1 MNLFGYH
8 MKINLNI
15 YITFQQ
21 KMHGKNL
28 EYFLIINTY
37 YTEKNQL
44 ILVCTSQ
51 KDFLPSL
58 EALLK
63 T

>member
-1 MNLFGYH
+1 

-28 EYFLIINTY
+28 ENIFFIINTY
-37 YTEKNQL
+37 DTEKNQL

-51 KDFLPSL
+51 KDFLPPL
-58 EALLK
+58 EVLLK
-63 T
+63 I